1 MPVAWVLSR
10 GPSVVTAVCRRDLSL
25 YTPPWRHRYMFY
37 TQYLTWCFNKD
48 KCDSMTRRTHEVAL
62 GSAHVVRNEAMMS
75 SPDGSC

>member
-37 TQYLTWCFNKD
+37 TQYLTWCFNQTR
-48 KCDSMTRRTHEVAL
+48 CDAMERERREVREARWMLERDWAL
-62 GSAHVVRNEAMMS
+62 QL
-75 SPDGSC
+75 